1 MFDDRSRSHASENPY
16 QDILSGCRNLLR
28 EALSSSFPDFQD
40 AEIKLEEPPSAQFG
54 DLSTILSY
62 QISKALGVPAIEI
75 AQRIASSSKPSS
87 DGFVRQLEAS
97 GAGYLNLR
105 LNYEK
110 INELTLH
117 SVRSLSDRY
126 GFPHT
131 DRPERIAVEHSSIN
145 PVHSIHIGQARN
157 SILGD
162 AITRILKA
170 RGHEVEVHFY
180 INDAGRQSA
189 IVSYG
194 YEKIRRPTPSIKPD
208 HYLGQVYSIT
218 SCLVEIQSL
227 KKIMSNMAG
236 DESLTEERRQNQN
249 RLDEWTS
256 ISFELQNRHPELFEN
271 LRKEISISSEADTQI
286 NNLLRE
292 YEQHTPSATD
302 LIRQVSELCIN
313 GFKQTFSR
321 LDICFDVWDWESDLL
336 WSHKVADVLQRLL
349 KTKYVSKEDGTL
361 RLESEMAVEELGIR
375 ELLNVGDGYV
385 LPSVSLTRSDGTT
398 LYLSRDIA
406 YSLLKFERC
415 SSVVNVVGMEQ
426 VHEQL
431 HVRVALS
438 ILGLKELARKQQHFT
453 FGLVR
458 FPGEKMSSRR
468 GRIVS
473 LDDVIDEAI
482 RRAYVEIEKRSSDLD
497 DAEKRRRAE
506 TIGIGA
512 LKYALLSVEPSR
524 EVDFSWERVLNLEMN
539 SAPFIN
545 YGYTRANGILR
556 KIGSIRHDVNYERLD
571 STAERRIILTLAKFP
586 SIFAEAAD
594 RLRPDDLANYVNQ
607 LTKQFHEYYEQF
619 DVSHLNDDELRNA
632 RGSLVEAI
640 QIVIRNC
647 MCSLGIELQERM

>member
-1 MFDDRSRSHASENPY
+1 M
-16 QDILSGCRNLLR
+16 R
-28 EALSSSFPDFQD
+28 EALSSQFPDFQD
-40 AEIKLEEPPSAQFG
+40 AEIKLEEPPSPQFG
-54 DLSTILSY
+54 DLSTILSF
-62 QISKALGVPAIEI
+62 QISKALGVRAIEI
-75 AQRIASSSKPSS
+75 AQRIASCPKPSS
-87 DGFVRQLEAS
+87 DGLVKQLEAS

-105 LNYEK
+105 LNHEK

-117 SVRSLSDRY
+117 SVRSLNDRY

-131 DRPERIAVEHSSIN
+131 DRPEKIAVEHSSIN

-162 AITRILKA
+162 AISRILKA

-194 YEKIRRPTPSIKPD
+194 YEKIRRPTPSIKSD

-218 SCLVEIQSL
+218 SCLVEIQNL
-227 KKIMSNMAG
+227 KKAMSNVAS
-236 DESLTEERRQNQN
+236 DESLTEERSQIQN

-256 ISFELQNRHPELFEN
+256 VAFELQNRYPELFER

-321 LDICFDVWDWESDLL
+321 LNICFDVWDWESDLL

-361 RLESEMAVEELGIR
+361 RLESELAVEELGIR
-375 ELLNVGDGYV
+375 QLLNLGDDYV

-398 LYLSRDIA
+398 LYIARDIA
-406 YSLLKFERC
+406 YSLLKFGKC

-438 ILGLKELARKQQHFT
+438 ILSLKELARKQQHFT

-468 GRIVS
+468 GRIVP
-473 LDDVIDEAI
+473 LDEVIDEAI
-482 RRAYVEIEKRSSDLD
+482 RRAYVEIEKRTTDLD
-497 DAEKRRRAE
+497 DTEKRRRAE

-524 EVDFSWERVLNLEMN
+524 EVDFSWDRVLNLEMN

-556 KIGSIRHDVNYERLD
+556 KIGSIRDDVNYGRLD
-571 STAERRIILTLAKFP
+571 STAERRLILTLAKFP

-607 LTKQFHEYYEQF
+607 LTKQFHEYYEHF
-619 DVSHLNDDELRNA
+619 DVSHLEDDELRYA
-632 RGSLVEAI
+632 RGSLIEAI

-647 MCSLGIELQERM
+647 MRILGIELQERM